1 MRRGLALLGALV
13 ALASALAVGRGEAAV
28 TQGVRTLVHAQLKS
42 TASVAAPARSTAP
55 QRSGARAAMAA
66 LESSVV
72 GRMNAVRRAHG
83 LRPLRLNR
91 RLHAAAVFH
100 SKDMGRRGYFEH
112 DSLVGTP
119 FWRRIERFYPSR
131 GFSSWTV
138 GENLLWGTDTYDAT
152 FAVREWMNSPPHR
165 QNLLSRDWREVGIG
179 AVFFDARQASTG
191 PAGHDRDRRLRL
203 PPLTR
208 CLPLAERGT

>member
-1 MRRGLALLGALV
+1 MRRGLALVGALV
-13 ALASALAVGRGEAAV
+13 ALACAFAVERGEAAV
-28 TQGVRTLVHAQLKS
+28 AEGVRTLVHAQLKN
-42 TASVAAPARSTAP
+42 TAAVAAPGRSTAP
-55 QRSGARAAMAA
+55 QRSGSAMAA

-72 GRMNAVRRAHG
+72 ARMNAVRRSHG

-112 DSLVGTP
+112 DSLSGAP

-131 GFSSWTV
+131 GFRSWTV
-138 GENLLWGTDTYDAT
+138 GENLLWGSDTYDAT

-165 QNLLSRDWREVGIG
+165 QNMLSRNWREVGIG
-179 AVFFDARQASTG
+179 AAFF
-191 PAGHDRDRRLRL
+191 AGAPGEYRGRPVTIVTADFGSRD
-203 PPLTR
+203 
-208 CLPLAERGT
+208 

>member
-1 MRRGLALLGALV
+1 MRRGLALVGALV
-13 ALASALAVGRGEAAV
+13 ALACALAVERGEAAV
-28 TQGVRTLVHAQLKS
+28 AEGVRTLVHAQLNN
-42 TASVAAPARSTAP
+42 TAAVAAPGRSTAP
-55 QRSGARAAMAA
+55 QRSGSAMAA

-72 GRMNAVRRAHG
+72 ARMNAVRRSHG

-112 DSLVGTP
+112 DSLSGAP

-131 GFSSWTV
+131 GFRSWTV
-138 GENLLWGTDTYDAT
+138 GENLLWGSDTYDAT

-165 QNLLSRDWREVGIG
+165 QNMLSRNWREVGIG
-179 AVFFDARQASTG
+179 AAFF
-191 PAGHDRDRRLRL
+191 AGA
-203 PPLTR
+203 PG
-208 CLPLAERGT
+208 EYRGRPVTIVTADFGSRG